1 MIICGPTFYMLLAGK
16 KKNPTPATHGSSTLE
31 LRRETKP
38 QRFLDTPP
46 PGLAFQALI
55 RILPLLHTLF
65 HGRLVDRVQHFLV
78 HPDIVSHEGPDAVPH
93 PRNLLARRR
102 SNELVH
108 RRIDRLGRFFLQPCD
123 ADFLSVPF
131 AVRETGL
138 LRDPHVAV
146 HAEDHVDLAAA
157 VCGCQRE
164 HVRLGPLDALRVDL
178 DEVTVPELP
187 VLQRA
192 GVQ

>member
-1 MIICGPTFYMLLAGK
+1 M
-16 KKNPTPATHGSSTLE
+16 
-31 LRRETKP
+31 
-38 QRFLDTPP
+38 
-46 PGLAFQALI
+46 
-55 RILPLLHTLF
+55 
-65 HGRLVDRVQHFLV
+65 
-78 HPDIVSHEGPDAVPH
+78 SHEGPDAVSH

-108 RRIDRLGRFFLQPCD
+108 RRIDRLGRLFLQPSD

-157 VCGCQRE
+157 VCGRQGE
-164 HVRLGPLDALRVDL
+164 HVRLGPLDALRIDF
-178 DEVTVPELP
+178 DEVAVPELP